1 MINGLWLG
9 ILLGFALITDFTL
22 QKSGPIE
29 MDWTPDVL
37 KPRVEQVVY
46 DRIEYLGPDMYLPI
60 SDTIYQIVERPLKKG
75 SR

>member
-9 ILLGFALITDFTL
+9 ILLGFALVTDFTL

-29 MDWTPDVL
+29 IDWAPDAL
-37 KPRVEQVVY
+37 KPRVEEVVY
-46 DRIEYLGPDMYLPI
+46 DRIEQIGYDMYLPI
-60 SDTIYQIVERPLKKG
+60 SDTIYMVNERSLKKG

>member
-22 QKSGPIE
+22 QKSGFE
-29 MDWTPDVL
+29 GVDWTPDVL

-46 DRIEYLGPDMYLPI
+46 DKIEYLGPDMYLPV
-60 SDTIYQIVERPLKKG
+60 SDTIYQIVESPLKK
-75 SR
+75 RLK